1 MSNRDAPGTRLVISS
16 RVGAGGDDLGQERH
30 RGFAR
35 ERGQDADLMRQLE
48 RGRTRPGEF
57 HEEPLTDG
65 HAARVPLRVLFAG
78 RAGNRDRVPAQLRRH
93 DPQGLAER
101 LGRALSQPFHRLHLI
116 SSGRSWQPPGPASY
130 QHRSTD
136 RSGNRPISRRIAA
149 SSLAIRSVAGLSWPG
164 SSDATTIAFLEV
176 SIPRW
181 ISPAWVMPPR

>member
-1 MSNRDAPGTRLVISS
+1 
-16 RVGAGGDDLGQERH
+16 
-30 RGFAR
+30 
-35 ERGQDADLMRQLE
+35 MRQLE

-65 HAARVPLRVLFAG
+65 HAARVPLRVLFA
-78 RAGNRDRVPAQLRRH
+78 RWAGNRDRVPAQVRRH
-93 DPQGLAER
+93 DPQRVVKRRSSIRE
-101 LGRALSQPFHRLHLI
+101 PFHRLHLM
-116 SSGRSWQPPGPASY
+116 SARSWQPPGPASY